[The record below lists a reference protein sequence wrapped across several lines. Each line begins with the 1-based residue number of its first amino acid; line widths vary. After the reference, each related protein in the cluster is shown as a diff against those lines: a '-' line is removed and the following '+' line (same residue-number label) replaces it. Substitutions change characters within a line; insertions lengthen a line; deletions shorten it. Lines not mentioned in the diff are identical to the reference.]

1 MDEANV
7 PEGFLS
13 IKRMPGFWPPDVG
26 PLAVMAAERTGP
38 NNWWGE
44 CSVFIPKHLGR
55 DSKAYIH
62 LNAGVSGTGLPINVD
77 IVDSD
82 YMRVELEQKAVHLLA
97 AHFSAI
103 ASHTGLREFYALR
116 YELLPGAK
124 MDIYHL
130 IDKGEFV
137 SEIQRLAAETKHG
150 TLREYLRAITR
161 FVAAKIESK
170 PVVPGSFE

>member
-1 MDEANV
+1 MDEGNA

-13 IKRMPGFWPPDVG
+13 IKRMAGFWPPDVG
-26 PLAVMAAERTGP
+26 PLAVMAAGRTGP

-55 DSKAYIH
+55 ESKAYIH
-62 LNAGVSGTGLPINVD
+62 LTSGVSGTGLPINVD

-82 YMRVELEQKAVHLLA
+82 YMRVELEQKAVQLLA

-124 MDIYHL
+124 IDIYRL

-137 SEIQRLAAETKHG
+137 SEIQALGAETKHG
-150 TLREYLRAITR
+150 MLREYLWAIAR
-161 FVAAKIESK
+161 FVTAKIESR
-170 PVVPGSFE
+170 PAGPGSFE